1 MQKEMNLLFH
11 NLELLRKYPDSAILL
26 RKLKVL
32 LKRESAFAAFKR
44 CYVREHLSEYPSLKT
59 YINE

>member
-1 MQKEMNLLFH
+1 MDEI
-11 NLELLRKYPDSAILL
+11 PDYLALGITTEYKRLK

-44 CYVREHLSEYPSLKT
+44 CYVREHLSDYPKLKS
-59 YINE
+59 YIQ